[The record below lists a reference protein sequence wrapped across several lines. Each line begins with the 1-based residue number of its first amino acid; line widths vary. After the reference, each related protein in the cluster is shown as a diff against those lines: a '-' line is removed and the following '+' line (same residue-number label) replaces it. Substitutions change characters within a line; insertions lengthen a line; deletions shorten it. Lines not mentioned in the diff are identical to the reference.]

1 MRNQV
6 WKIENGRSAVRVPRF
21 FDKPLSEEEQV
32 PVSIP
37 YGEYNHYKMIC
48 NAYGY
53 ECYINDQLV
62 QKKVHTLHP
71 LINAVATQD
80 KNKIYLK
87 IVNVSGKEEE
97 ISISA
102 DCAVEETVL
111 TEVLAADPWEVNSF
125 EDKEHVSTVIGSI
138 SGGSE
143 FVYTAPAHSVNV
155 LVMKKNG
162 TIE

>member
-1 MRNQV
+1 M
-6 WKIENGRSAVRVPRF
+6 
-21 FDKPLSEEEQV
+21 
-32 PVSIP
+32 
-37 YGEYNHYKMIC
+37 
-48 NAYGY
+48 
-53 ECYINDQLV
+53 
-62 QKKVHTLHP
+62 
-71 LINAVATQD
+71 
-80 KNKIYLK
+80 
-87 IVNVSGKEEE
+87 
-97 ISISA
+97 
-102 DCAVEETVL
+102 EETVL